1 MTPDKL
7 KVLKSKVPD
16 LIFHSVLPDIEKMA
30 MSDSDIIMM
39 ADPDSVD
46 WEIRVRMTRLL
57 EKVGN
62 GGIRVYTLDDFHK
75 GICNVLVFK
84 KRLKQEWKRTF
95 YTRPLHTFEQA
106 TDNIITAITS
116 RFYEITNLPI
126 TTVDGNGKKTVDH
139 KNARLMMDLAK
150 LMLDRKHGQ
159 AVQRQVVAK
168 APSVPRIMSPTPTE
182 VEEEITA
189 LEAEFEEP
197 KRISVSVTTEEEGE
211 GVTTVPGE

>member
-1 MTPDKL
+1 MTPNKL
-7 KVLKSKVPD
+7 KVLKSKVPN
-16 LIFHSVLPDIEKMA
+16 LIFDSVFPDIEKMA
-30 MSDSDIIMM
+30 MSDSDVIRM

-75 GICNVLVFK
+75 GICNVLVYK

-126 TTVDGNGKKTVDH
+126 TTVDENGKKTVDH

-159 AVQRQVVAK
+159 AVQRQVIAK
-168 APSVPRIMSPTPTE
+168 APLPPKVISPTPSE
-182 VEEEITA
+182 VEEEIVA
-189 LEAEFEEP
+189 LEAEFAEP
-197 KRISVSVTTEEEGE
+197 KRISGSVTTKEEGE
-211 GVTTVPGE
+211 GATPVPGK